1 MKQSVDVESSFLHYD
16 PMLLVIT

>member
-1 MKQSVDVESSFLHYD
+1 MKQSVDVDSSFIHYD